1 MPQAN
6 SQIMNKARHARD
18 LLIAQFIHNP
28 EVVLIDIGFPP
39 NMNTREE
46 RNEIVVRIHV
56 TEHWFKTRPEERLN
70 FPAEIDGI
78 RVVVIP
84 GDYHLE

>member
-6 SQIMNKARHARD
+6 SQIMKKARHARD
-18 LLIAQFIHNP
+18 LLVAQFIHNP

-39 NMNTREE
+39 NMDE
-46 RNEIVVRIHV
+46 RKKGNEIVVRIHV
-56 TEHWFKTRPEERLN
+56 TEDWFKTSPEERLN

-78 RVVVIP
+78 RVLVIP